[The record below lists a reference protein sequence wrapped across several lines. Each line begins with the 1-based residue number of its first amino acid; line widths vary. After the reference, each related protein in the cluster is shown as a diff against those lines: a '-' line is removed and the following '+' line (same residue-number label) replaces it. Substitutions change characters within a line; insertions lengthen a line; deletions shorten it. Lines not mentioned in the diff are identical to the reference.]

1 MFEPFTFIIALV
13 LGIPIA
19 KAVATR
25 ISRGGQGIPVDQ
37 VLALKK
43 EVDAAEQRALD
54 SDKRVSELE
63 DRVDFLEKLLQAP
76 KPPPP
81 LMPPGGP
88 SAQV

>member
-1 MFEPFTFIIALV
+1 MEPFAFIIALV

-19 KAVATR
+19 KAVAAR
-25 ISRGGQGIPVDQ
+25 ISRGGQGVPVDQ

-43 EVDAAEQRALD
+43 EVEAAEARALD

-63 DRVDFLEKLLQAP
+63 DRVDFLERLLQAP
-76 KPPPP
+76 KPRPP

-88 SAQV
+88 PANV